1 MTPTQ
6 ATRNYRY
13 DLIDKA
19 NAMGITLDGEIA
31 SMAGARNTY
40 GVVRLLSGKG
50 GDVEYSW
57 PAIERIIAK
66 GGAFVS

>member
-1 MTPTQ
+1 MTQT
-6 ATRNYRY
+6 TRDYRFV
-13 DLIDKA
+13 LVDKA
-19 NAMGITLDGEIA
+19 NQMGITLDGQPA
-31 SMAGARNTY
+31 AMAGARATY

-57 PAIERIIAK
+57 PAVERILNK

>member
-1 MTPTQ
+1 MAQ
-6 ATRNYRY
+6 ATRDYRF

-19 NAMGITLDGEIA
+19 NQKGVTLDGQPA
-31 SMAGARNTY
+31 AMAGARATY

-57 PAIERIIAK
+57 PAIARILAK
-66 GGAFVS
+66 GGAFKS

>member
-1 MTPTQ
+1 MAQ
-6 ATRNYRY
+6 ATRDYRFV
-13 DLIDKA
+13 LVDKA
-19 NAMGITLDGEIA
+19 NQMGITLDGQPA
-31 SMAGARNTY
+31 AMAGARTKY

-57 PAIERIIAK
+57 PAIERVLAK